1 MPIHTYRCACGRS
14 ADVLV
19 RSGREPSTCDD
30 VPGEFGFC
38 AAPQSLTRQLA
49 APYVG
54 RAVPGAAA
62 RETETCGHCGSTP
75 GSCGDA

>member
-19 RSGREPSTCDD
+19 RGERVLRTCDD
-30 VPGEFGFC
+30 APNEFGFC
-38 AAPQSLTRQLA
+38 AAPQALTRQLT

-54 RAVPGAAA
+54 RAVPGAAS
-62 RETETCGHCGSTP
+62 RERETCGHCGSVP
-75 GSCGDA
+75 GSCDS